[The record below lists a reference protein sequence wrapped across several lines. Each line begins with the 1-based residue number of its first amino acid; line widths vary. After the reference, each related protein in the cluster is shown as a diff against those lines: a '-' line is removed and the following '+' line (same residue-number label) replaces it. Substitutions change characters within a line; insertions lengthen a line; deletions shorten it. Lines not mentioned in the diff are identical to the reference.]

1 MADPEIK
8 ATLISEDMAARLRQ
22 ITTAGGYPLN
32 LVGVELGKFYEDL
45 PDEAP
50 PPLATLVCASS
61 GPVAGEDA
69 PTSAQRERVYS
80 VEVVLDVDDHPGV
93 ERHVLLD
100 QVEYCVCRALN
111 STRNGRALDGKAI
124 SLQVGAFEFQYP
136 APGHTIAVVTGQ
148 VNVRYIESFR

>member
-8 ATLISEDMAARLRQ
+8 ATLISEELASRLRL
-22 ITTAGGYPLN
+22 IAMAGGYPLT
-32 LVGVELGKFYEDL
+32 LAGVALGKFYEDL
-45 PDEAP
+45 PDDSP
-50 PPLATLVCASS
+50 LPLATLVCANS
-61 GPVAGEDA
+61 GPVAGGDA
-69 PTSAQRERVYS
+69 PTSAHRERVYS

-124 SLQVGAFEFQYP
+124 TLQVGAFEFQYP
-136 APGHTIAVVTGQ
+136 APGHTVAVVTGQ